1 MTNTIYL
8 IRGLPGAGKSTI
20 SHRLAPVV
28 CEADQYMMV
37 DGVYQFAVEKLA
49 AAHAD
54 CQARTAA
61 AIAHGDVAVAN
72 TFTMKWEIE
81 PYFKIACEADARVV
95 IVDVY
100 DGGCDNATL
109 AKRNAHGVSEEA
121 IARMRDRY
129 ESISVKDLSYF

>member
-1 MTNTIYL
+1 
-8 IRGLPGAGKSTI
+8 
-20 SHRLAPVV
+20 
-28 CEADQYMMV
+28 
-37 DGVYQFAVEKLA
+37 
-49 AAHAD
+49 
-54 CQARTAA
+54 
-61 AIAHGDVAVAN
+61 VAN
-72 TFTMKWEIE
+72 TFTQAWEIE

-109 AKRNAHGVSEEA
+109 AKRNAHGVPEEA